1 MLTKEIIVMF
11 TLLEISNKDENSLKL
26 DYLFVKEASKNDWK
40 KRYQLSC
47 IFKNIPVIKQGNLSD
62 FEYFKVTKKQREP
75 FELANKEY
83 LLLINGTPVSSVY
96 MIHKNEK
103 IVDITVTTLP
113 KYRRKGYAKK
123 AIQLAE
129 EKIFANPNVFFATI
143 TDITKEKIS
152 SKIAIALGYTYHE
165 ETNTFVKANPILEEK
180 ITHQV
185 QHA

>member
-1 MLTKEIIVMF
+1 MF
-11 TLLEISNKDENSLKL
+11 SLIEVSIKNENSLKL
-26 DYLFVKEASKNDWK
+26 YYQFVNEASKNDWK

-47 IFKNIPVIKQGNLSD
+47 ILKNIPVIKQGNLSD
-62 FEYFKVTKKQREP
+62 FEYFKVTKKQRAF

-83 LLLINGTPVSSVY
+83 LLLINSTPVSSIY
-96 MIHKNEK
+96 IIPKNER

-113 KYRRKGYAKK
+113 KYRKKGYAKK

-152 SKIAIALGYTYHE
+152 SKIAIDLGYTYHE
-165 ETNTFVKANPILEEK
+165 ETNTFIKANPILEK
-180 ITHQV
+180 NITHQL
-185 QHA
+185 